1 MAVDL
6 KKITNAMFYNRNE
19 WVNITEKEKEDSFFI
34 INRYLSK
41 TYPNECIKLNNKGF
55 YNYKSIG
62 MDLWFNFFK
71 NKPYPKD
78 LWSKA
83 KVDDSTI
90 DKEFE
95 KYKFRLIQYYNI
107 DDKEIYD
114 FYLKNQESVKE
125 DIEYFKKVDNIK

>member
-1 MAVDL
+1 M
-6 KKITNAMFYNRNE
+6 
-19 WVNITEKEKEDSFFI
+19 
-34 INRYLSK
+34 
-41 TYPNECIKLNNKGF
+41 
-55 YNYKSIG
+55 G

-71 NKPYPKD
+71 NNPYPRD